1 MLTMKRRLTGVGLAL
16 LLGTCGQVKASP
28 SVERILEQ
36 IGTKRGICVVLGEDH
51 VALAVD
57 LARVSEFLVYVQ
69 LGDEDAT
76 RDARQAAEK
85 VGLLGTR
92 IFIDRGD
99 PRNLH
104 LADHLA
110 DAVIA
115 PADAPE
121 TEVLRVLCPNGKALL
136 GDREIVKPLPEG
148 IDDWSHP
155 YHGPDNNPVSTD
167 RLARAP
173 YLTQF
178 LAGPR
183 FSPAPTNV
191 VASAGRYF
199 EAFGNVAFH
208 KREESMLNT
217 LAAFNGYNGTML
229 WSRPLTPGIMVH
241 RNTMIATPD
250 RLYVGDDRSCKV
262 YETTTGKI
270 LDEIAP
276 PADKVGGTFWKWM
289 ALENGVLYAVI
300 GEQELKDSVEKW
312 GREAHGWPWEA
323 ISRGYNQ
330 PQHEWGFGR
339 CIVAID
345 LKTKTPLWVYR
356 EDEPI
361 DTRAVCMKN
370 GRIFFHRFKS
380 YVGCLDAQD
389 GKILWRKTPQN
400 DPRLFDV
407 LGKYLEQRQSWVTN
421 WRTTAYA
428 RCSDKV
434 LYFAGPQVDK
444 LIALS
449 AEDGRLL
456 WSNPYSNYQ
465 LIIFDDALYGV
476 SGPWR
481 AHLDEKS
488 DQRSKKFNPLTGAEL
503 ASYDMSRRACT
514 RVTASTDGI
523 FSRAMGG
530 SWRFHLADGSLQYLS
545 PMRPACFDGVVIANG
560 MLHWGPWCCDCQ
572 LTLYGYTA
580 LGPAGDFDF
589 SQPARDAERLEKGP
603 GSPPNNVDVLNSAD
617 WPTFRA
623 NNQCTAASEVTIPGR
638 IDKLWMVNLETKAS
652 STIPTA
658 PVAAY
663 DMVYLG
669 ASDGIVRALDATT
682 GALRWKA
689 YTGGAI
695 RLPPTLWNGRAYVG
709 SGDGW
714 VYCLNALNGE
724 QLWRF
729 RVAPRE
735 RKIPV
740 YGSLLS
746 TWPAAAGVL
755 VEKGIVYVAAGIVN
769 YDGTHVY
776 ALDAETGRIKWQN
789 NTSGHLAPAG
799 QSGVSVQG
807 HMLINDDKLYL
818 AGGNAVSP
826 AVYDLADGRCLNTNL
841 ESLNLCESISPRGWE
856 LFKVGDR
863 VVACGQPYYVDAN
876 NVVFDDWM
884 VKKVSVA
891 QAGDRHIFWENNKEL
906 ICTPRVANDVLNRCV
921 NEQKFEGYRIS
932 PWGKLEL
939 PVQPTW
945 TQECADST
953 AVAVGKNAVLV
964 STPEHL
970 VAFDLAGGKELWSTR
985 KWTPTVPWGLAVD
998 RDGRIFV
1005 VLTDG
1010 TIRGYGEANAQ

>member
-1 MLTMKRRLTGVGLAL
+1 MLTTKRWLMSVGLTMIGG
-16 LLGTCGQVKASP
+16 LGAAVKAAP
-28 SVERILEQ
+28 SVEGVLQRL
-36 IGTKRGICVVLGEDH
+36 GTQRGICVVLGEEH
-51 VALAVD
+51 VALAID
-57 LARVSEFLVYVQ
+57 LARVSEFIVYVQ
-69 LGDEDAT
+69 LADEDAT
-76 RDARQAAEK
+76 QNARQAAEK
-85 VGLLGTR
+85 VGLFGTR
-92 IFIDRGD
+92 MFIDRGD

-115 PADAPE
+115 PAGVPE
-121 TEVLRVLCPNGKALL
+121 TEVLRVLCPHGKALL
-136 GDREIVKPLPEG
+136 GDREIIKPLPEG

-155 YHGPDNNPVSTD
+155 YHGPDNNPVSKD

-183 FSPAPTNV
+183 FSPVPTNT

-199 EAFGNVAFH
+199 KAFGNVAFH
-208 KREESMLNT
+208 KREEPWLNT

-229 WSRPLTPGIMVH
+229 WSRPLTAGIMVH

-262 YETTTGKI
+262 YEATTGRL

-312 GREAHGWPWEA
+312 GREAHGWPWDA

-330 PQHEWGFGR
+330 PRHEWGFGR
-339 CIVAID
+339 HLVAINLQTKD
-345 LKTKTPLWVYR
+345 LLWTYQ
-356 EDEPI
+356 EEEPI

-380 YVGCLDAQD
+380 YVGCLDTRS
-389 GKILWRKTPQN
+389 GKIRWRKTPQD
-400 DPRLFDV
+400 DPHLFDV
-407 LGKYLEQRQSWVTN
+407 LGKYLEQRQSWQTN
-421 WRTTAYA
+421 WRTTAYT
-428 RCSDKV
+428 RCSDEA

-449 AEDGRLL
+449 TEDGRLL

-481 AHLDEKS
+481 AYRDEKS
-488 DQRSKKFNPLTGAEL
+488 DQHSKKFDPLTGVEL
-503 ASYDMSRRACT
+503 ASFDMSRRACT
-514 RVTASTDGI
+514 RVTATTDAI
-523 FSRAMGG
+523 FTRAMGG
-530 SWRFHLADGSLQYLS
+530 SQRLDLASNRLHYVS
-545 PMRPACFDGVVIANG
+545 PMRPPCFDGVVTANG
-560 MLHWGPWCCDCQ
+560 LLYWGPWCCDCQ
-572 LTLYGYTA
+572 LTLYGFTA

-589 SQPARDAERLEKGP
+589 SESAREVERLEKGP
-603 GSPPNNVDVLNSAD
+603 GSPPADLDELTVAD

-623 NNQCTAASEVTIPGR
+623 NNQCTATSEVIIPENL
-638 IDKLWMVNLETKAS
+638 DKLWIVNLEITAP
-652 STIPTA
+652 STTPTA

-663 DMVYLG
+663 GLVYLG

-682 GALRWKA
+682 GAIRWKA

-724 QLWRF
+724 RIWRF
-729 RVAPRE
+729 RAAPLE

-746 TWPAAAGVL
+746 TWPAASGVL
-755 VEKGIVYVAAGIVN
+755 VDKGTVYVAAGIVN
-769 YDGTHVY
+769 YDGTHIY
-776 ALDAETGRIKWQN
+776 ALDAETGRMKWQN

-807 HMLINDDKLYL
+807 HMLINDGRLYL

-876 NVVFDDWM
+876 NAVFDDLM
-884 VKKVSVA
+884 VKKVLVT
-891 QAGDRHIFWENNKEL
+891 QMGDRCVFWENNKEL
-906 ICTPRVANDVLNRCV
+906 ICTPRVANEVLNHCV

-932 PWGKLEL
+932 AWGKLEL

-945 TQECADST
+945 TQQCADST

-964 STPEHL
+964 STPECL
-970 VAFDLAGGKELWSTR
+970 VAFDLADGRELWSTR
-985 KWTPTVPWGLAVD
+985 KWTPTVPWGMAVD

-1005 VLTDG
+1005 VLADG
-1010 TIRGYGEANAQ
+1010 TIRGYGAAGKK